1 VGLNEYAL
9 TGHELSLGCL
19 LYSPYS
25 PGAGTMA
32 KPTKTT
38 ADYDPEVLDLFDAY
52 IHGAIERRDF
62 INKAGIM
69 ALGGLTAASILDG
82 LAPDYVQAME
92 VPEADPRIEF
102 AYLTYPSPDNW
113 QGYLVKPA
121 NATKPAPGVL
131 VIHENRGRN
140 PYIEDV
146 TRRLAIEGFVAIS
159 PDALT
164 SFGGWTSDDEGRVQ
178 QRTLD
183 GEAMMANWIAAFNYL
198 KSHPDCSGKV
208 GAVGFCYGGGV
219 VNLLATRLPDL
230 GAGVPFYGR
239 QAPLEDVSK
248 IKSPLLM
255 QNGELDERIL
265 ASQPAYEE
273 ALKKAGV
280 DFEAHI
286 YPGARHGFH
295 NNSTPRYDDAS
306 AKLAWER
313 TIAFFK
319 HHLK

>member
-1 VGLNEYAL
+1 
-9 TGHELSLGCL
+9 
-19 LYSPYS
+19 
-25 PGAGTMA
+25 MA